1 MLKELFALSRFGLRQ
16 CTACNRLGCLAV
28 AAITQN
34 FTCLRRNLMGRLACI
49 LCHVL
54 HLAFNVL
61 KIINHFSLKKLAFA
75 NLYCKI
81 YNFFA
86 KMFTMDLELSIIQA
100 FEEQIKLAEN
110 RIKAFREARK
120 YEENLATIAALQN
133 EKEQLEQSGNITVTT
148 TDVEQANEVNTLK
161 LELLNARRLLQQK
174 KSDLGLITL
183 NITQGVYPT
192 EADFQSLAEFF
203 PEANFKK
210 LLDIERFHNKIQAIL
225 GKEFEEAKRKIEEE
239 MKPLQE
245 NVDLLQQQIN
255 DIKPSMAFS
264 QEFLSAYTALDR
276 RIHKLEDENDAF
288 NNRNR
293 LQNEK
298 KQASDWMNFQMEII
312 LHDIE
317 QKIQARLI
325 EISDFVSEGI
335 DNYPV
340 IKITAADS
348 YSFDTP
354 RNTGTGTNYKGMFF
368 YDLSI
373 LQLTNLPAIAHDSL
387 LFPYISDRNI
397 CRLLQLYAQETTK
410 QIFIAFD
417 HDDNYG
423 KETNKLLREHMVL
436 MLDAE
441 KEALFDKQ
449 WGRKDAPKN
458 ENSI

>member
-1 MLKELFALSRFGLRQ
+1 
-16 CTACNRLGCLAV
+16 
-28 AAITQN
+28 
-34 FTCLRRNLMGRLACI
+34 
-49 LCHVL
+49 
-54 HLAFNVL
+54 
-61 KIINHFSLKKLAFA
+61 
-75 NLYCKI
+75 
-81 YNFFA
+81 
-86 KMFTMDLELSIIQA
+86 
-100 FEEQIKLAEN
+100 
-110 RIKAFREARK
+110 
-120 YEENLATIAALQN
+120 
-133 EKEQLEQSGNITVTT
+133 
-148 TDVEQANEVNTLK
+148 
-161 LELLNARRLLQQK
+161 
-174 KSDLGLITL
+174 
-183 NITQGVYPT
+183 
-192 EADFQSLAEFF
+192 
-203 PEANFKK
+203 
-210 LLDIERFHNKIQAIL
+210 
-225 GKEFEEAKRKIEEE
+225 

-436 MLDAE
+436 KLDAE